1 MNSMRKDELRGFM
14 TELLRKVGDHVPP
27 SDSDSLFVSGRLDS
41 LAMMT
46 LVVHLENAF
55 GIDFA
60 DGGFEMDLLDT
71 LDDIETL
78 IDEKLSA

>member
-1 MNSMRKDELRGFM
+1 MNSTRKDELRGFM